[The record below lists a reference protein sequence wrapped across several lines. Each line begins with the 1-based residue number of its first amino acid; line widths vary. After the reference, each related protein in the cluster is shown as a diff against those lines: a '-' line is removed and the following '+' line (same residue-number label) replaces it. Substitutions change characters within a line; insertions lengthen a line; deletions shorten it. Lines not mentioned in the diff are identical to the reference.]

1 MNELNV
7 FPEQSQRDSQCLFQ
21 YCIRLKLSIYFVGV
35 QGYSNCQNKRLQ
47 NNLRMFENSVGS
59 LPQIFDAFINLLKN
73 HKDFDVAELQ
83 AGIYR
88 FFFVAYYRFLTI
100 CCKYC
105 IRHFF

>member
-1 MNELNV
+1 MNELIV

-21 YCIRLKLSIYFVGV
+21 DCIRLKLSIYFVGV

-73 HKDFDVAELQ
+73 HNDFDVAELQ

-88 FFFVAYYRFLTI
+88 FFRGVLQISDYLLLI
-100 CCKYC
+100 L
-105 IRHFF
+105 